1 VAGDRDGRE
10 LNLLVQHPRNR
21 IGRRAFLRV
30 GALLGAAGLAGCTAE
45 QACKVPPVAENRVPE
60 QLLSIY
66 NWSDYIDDRSI
77 PAFQAHSGIRVNYDV
92 YSSNDDLLA
101 KMKAGGAQF
110 DIIVP
115 TNWFVPTYR
124 SLSLIEPLPRDLIP
138 NLRHLDRAFVDT
150 DYDPGNQYTV
160 PWQWGTTG
168 IGYNVTK
175 VPGGKID
182 SWKPLFDP
190 APQMAGRVSLLR
202 EASELVNCA
211 LIYLGKTPNS
221 TADADLAA
229 VVSLIRSLKGRVSKF
244 SSDTY
249 IDELAKNQTWIAHG
263 WSGDVFQAAER
274 NRNVA
279 YAIPKEG
286 SLRWAD
292 VMCIPKGAPHPKNAA
307 LFMNY
312 VLTPTVN
319 ARISKYVSYGTPV
332 TLAKALLPDEQLQ
345 DPTIYPPASVKL
357 SVITP
362 TGEKLQKW
370 QAAYDSIVKA

>member
-1 VAGDRDGRE
+1 
-10 LNLLVQHPRNR
+10 
-21 IGRRAFLRV
+21 
-30 GALLGAAGLAGCTAE
+30 
-45 QACKVPPVAENRVPE
+45 
-60 QLLSIY
+60 
-66 NWSDYIDDRSI
+66 
-77 PAFQAHSGIRVNYDV
+77 
-92 YSSNDDLLA
+92 
-101 KMKAGGAQF
+101 M
-110 DIIVP
+110 
-115 TNWFVPTYR
+115 
-124 SLSLIEPLPRDLIP
+124 
-138 NLRHLDRAFVDT
+138 DT
-150 DYDPGNQYTV
+150 DYDPGNQCTV

-249 IDELAKNQTWIAHG
+249 IDELAENQTWIAHG
-263 WSGDVFQAAER
+263 WSGDVFQAAGR